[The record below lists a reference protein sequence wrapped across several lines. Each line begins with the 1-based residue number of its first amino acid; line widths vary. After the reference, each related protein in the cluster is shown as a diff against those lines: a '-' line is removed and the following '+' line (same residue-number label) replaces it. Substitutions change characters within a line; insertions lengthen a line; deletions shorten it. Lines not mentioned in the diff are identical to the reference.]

1 MKINK
6 HHFKKLS
13 VLSLLLPLFMSTGCQ
28 IEAAKNIFLGP
39 IKPYEY
45 KDKSIFEYVK
55 SQDVSTSHSRES
67 NVKAQAD
74 DGHVKRI
81 IMVCC

>member
-67 NVKAQAD
+67 NVKPQAD

>member
-1 MKINK
+1 
-6 HHFKKLS
+6 
-13 VLSLLLPLFMSTGCQ
+13 MSTECH

-55 SQDVSTSHSRES
+55 AQNVRTSHSRES

-74 DGHVKRI
+74 DSHVKRI